1 MNKTIG
7 ILLIGLSLL
16 TSAIVIS
23 LGQVST
29 AIKQAASNSFGYSDA
44 YGEIPVFVYIIII
57 IAVCLGIYLLRNNK
71 SNK

>member
-1 MNKTIG
+1 LNKTIG

-29 AIKQAASNSFGYSDA
+29 AIKQAASGSFGYSGA
-44 YGEIPVFVYIIII
+44 YGEIPAFVYIIII
-57 IAVCLGIYLLRNNK
+57 IVVCLGINLLRNKNNNK
-71 SNK
+71 